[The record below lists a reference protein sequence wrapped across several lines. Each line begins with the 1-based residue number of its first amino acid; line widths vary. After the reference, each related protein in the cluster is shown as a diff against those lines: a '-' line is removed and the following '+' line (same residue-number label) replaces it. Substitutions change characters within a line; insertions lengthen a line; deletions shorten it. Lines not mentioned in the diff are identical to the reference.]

1 VLRTIGVITF
11 LLSIAS
17 PYDDGIQQ
25 EFLRPKSRHVALRRL
40 PSATHGIRKSEVV
53 AQIVVPANKSPMPI
67 WFGSV
72 TSAKV
77 AARLI
82 CFCSTL
88 IPRSPPAVLVRLP
101 I

>member
-1 VLRTIGVITF
+1 MLRTIGVITF

-53 AQIVVPANKSPMPI
+53 AQIVVPANKSPRPI
-67 WFGSV
+67 WLSSV
-72 TSAKV
+72 RPAKV
-77 AARLI
+77 AVTLI
-82 CFCSTL
+82 RFCSTL
-88 IPRSPPAVLVRLP
+88 ISRSPPLF
-101 I
+101 